1 MSAQCSACVLGWL
14 HLSASDLTDNF
25 SSHKRSSLIGLS
37 EMTGKRSVVLPLL
50 HWLLSDLFDRFSTSA
65 NFWLW
70 KCKKLETGFSFLL
83 YFILRWPSP
92 IPLLEILLYNF
103 IYVQP
108 WRLLWIPNLYI
119 PFTFPCGCTIVIS
132 IRFTFQ
138 RELFL
143 HTFFFFFFLPI
154 PPHLSK
160 WHSHLLSFTS
170 QNPKRHPGDLSCCFP
185 PHPAHQ
191 YAIYFY
197 LQTCPFL
204 VIFPVTL

>member
-50 HWLLSDLFDRFSTSA
+50 HWLLSDLFDHFSTSA

-143 HTFFFFFFLPI
+143 HTFFFLTYSSP
-154 PPHLSK
+154 S
-160 WHSHLLSFTS
+160 
-170 QNPKRHPGDLSCCFP
+170 
-185 PHPAHQ
+185 
-191 YAIYFY
+191 
-197 LQTCPFL
+197 
-204 VIFPVTL
+204 

>member
-1 MSAQCSACVLGWL
+1 
-14 HLSASDLTDNF
+14 
-25 SSHKRSSLIGLS
+25 
-37 EMTGKRSVVLPLL
+37 MTGKRSVVLPLL

-143 HTFFFFFFLPI
+143 HTFFFFNLFLPI
-154 PPHLSK
+154 LVNGTAIYSVSQAKTLKDILEIYLAAFLHILPISMPFTFISK
-160 WHSHLLSFTS
+160 PVHFLWFSLLLS
-170 QNPKRHPGDLSCCFP
+170 NPGPNQLSPQSCS
-185 PHPAHQ
+185 
-191 YAIYFY
+191 
-197 LQTCPFL
+197 
-204 VIFPVTL
+204 